1 MKELQERQVQ
11 GIEGQ
16 EGVGRESQGKFYRDS
31 EYCPSVLERWVEI
44 HQGERQKKERYI
56 EDSRQETTRAREK
69 LRQIVI
75 YSKAK
80 RNLHNEAKIGR
91 HKVEK

>member
-1 MKELQERQVQ
+1 M
-11 GIEGQ
+11 
-16 EGVGRESQGKFYRDS
+16 GRNSSR
-31 EYCPSVLERWVEI
+31 
-44 HQGERQKKERYI
+44 ERQKKERYI